1 MVDEVT
7 IENLDPI
14 EDNFTLSDLF
24 TDEEDIV
31 TDFGDGIESTTMS
44 EPQGLMEGILAT
56 GVDILRDYRN
66 TALATGEGISTFMPV
81 GNFFLP
87 EMFRSM
93 MYEDPEGEVL
103 FPSKGDSLDLLR
115 EIGSDIYPPSEV
127 HEDNPYKD
135 TLSKIRLGAN
145 TIPTALSVLGSRGT
159 IGIPYLTSKL
169 SPKFQKIVSQF
180 LPVMSGRG
188 KLFSKNFFREP
199 NTMRNVIFS
208 QATNPNII
216 RDSMTAE
223 AAPNSFGIQD
233 RDYAVFDEY
242 ITPRLE
248 ALRNRPTERP
258 PSNRQP
264 GLDNYRG
271 R

>member
-1 MVDEVT
+1 MVDEIT
-7 IENLDPI
+7 ISDLDPI

-31 TDFGDGIESTTMS
+31 TDLGDGIESTTMS

-66 TALATGEGISTFMPV
+66 TALATGEGISKFMPV
-81 GNFFLP
+81 GNYFLP
-87 EMFRSM
+87 DLFRSM

-103 FPSKGDSLDLLR
+103 FPPKGDSLDILR
-115 EIGSDIYPPSEV
+115 EIGYFYPPSEV

-145 TIPTALSVLGSRGT
+145 TIPAALSVLGSRGT

-188 KLFSKNFFREP
+188 KLFSKNIREP
-199 NTMRNVIFS
+199 SMMRNVIFS

-216 RDSMTAE
+216 RDAMTVE
-223 AAPNSFGIQD
+223 AAPINTGIQD

-248 ALRNRPTERP
+248 ALRNQPTERP

-271 R
+271 L